1 MLTMDILTLM
11 YTFLL
16 HCHCKTMQ
24 TTKHH
29 NKVTLKFELNSL
41 QRWTVYLYAST
52 ASYLMSLQQ
61 LQMHLSLFC

>member
-1 MLTMDILTLM
+1 
-11 YTFLL
+11 
-16 HCHCKTMQ
+16 MQ